1 MKCRTFAA
9 AYDDSL
15 ERLRQEQQLR
25 NIRPGQLEDG
35 TQTEV
40 KQIRCAHLFH
50 PVHPAVADLVRDARI
65 LDRIETLS
73 APTFV

>member
-50 PVHPAVADLVRDARI
+50 PAVADLVRDARI